1 MKKFQFNLDKV
12 LDYKGQILDSLRNE
26 HAIVLEK
33 VRRQEE
39 QLEQEQ
45 ARYAQLNREFRQ
57 AEAEGIT
64 IAEAM
69 RYESGLRYLE
79 GVIQRETRV
88 LQQLQEEAERKRK
101 QVVQARQETASLEK
115 LKEKKHAAYLKDV
128 QKSEELFID
137 ELVSAAR
144 VMESNAS

>member
-1 MKKFQFNLDKV
+1 M
-12 LDYKGQILDSLRNE
+12 
-26 HAIVLEK
+26 LEK

-39 QLEQEQ
+39 RLEQEQ

-115 LKEKKHAAYLKDV
+115 LKEKKHAAYLKGV

-144 VMESNAS
+144 VMDSSAS

>member
-39 QLEQEQ
+39 RLEQEQ

-101 QVVQARQETASLEK
+101 QV
-115 LKEKKHAAYLKDV
+115 LKEKKHAAYLKGV

-144 VMESNAS
+144 VMDSSAS

>member
-26 HAIVLEK
+26 HAIALEK

-39 QLEQEQ
+39 RLEQEQ
-45 ARYAQLNREFRQ
+45 ARYTQLNREFRQ
-57 AEAEGIT
+57 VEAEGIT

-88 LQQLQEEAERKRK
+88 LQQLQEEAERKRR

-115 LKEKKHAAYLKDV
+115 LKEKKHADYLKGV

-144 VMESNAS
+144 VMDSSAS